1 MRADDRAMRLVARS
15 WWLRITLVLTGVA
28 ASARAEDAWRQL
40 KVGMTR
46 SETAA
51 VLGDALLTNRARGF
65 MIQIYDAGA
74 EVVYVHGRVAS
85 WTAPAGSGS
94 VAPAF
99 HPWPTVAPI
108 PAAASF
114 PKGRAAASGSL
125 RRPSTLPA
133 YRL

>member
-1 MRADDRAMRLVARS
+1 MRLVARCRS
-15 WWLRITLVLTGVA
+15 LRTILVLAGVV

-46 SETAA
+46 SEATA
-51 VLGDALLTNRARGF
+51 VLGHALLTNHARGF
-65 MIQIYDAGA
+65 MVQIYDAGA

-94 VAPAF
+94 AAPAF
-99 HPWPTVAPI
+99 HPWPTVAPTKI
-108 PAAASF
+108 PV
-114 PKGRAAASGSL
+114 PKARHMTNDDQR